1 MDKPIADRDSDS
13 PRPASD
19 EHLGAVE
26 GDRATDPQPGN
37 RNVGALD
44 DQGLPK
50 DRVAIC
56 EDVLGANNDET
67 QG

>member
-1 MDKPIADRDSDS
+1 MDKPLADNDPHSQQPS
-13 PRPASD
+13 SD

-37 RNVGALD
+37 KNVGALD
-44 DQGLPK
+44 DEGLPK